1 MESVSIRV
9 SNSLTSF
16 INSKISKILLPLG
29 FGGPILP
36 VMLAYLL
43 GATELSGLHILGLAF
58 ITVTLL
64 GASLNSFIGNK
75 VVSEIWDASS
85 T

>member
-1 MESVSIRV
+1 MESVSIKV
-9 SNSLTSF
+9 SSSLSNF
-16 INSKISKILLPLG
+16 IRSKISKILLPLG

-36 VMLAYLL
+36 VMLAYLV
-43 GATELSGLHILGLAF
+43 GATEFSVLHILSLVLIA
-58 ITVTLL
+58 VTLI